1 MTPKIP
7 RTDERNY
14 SVRLR
19 ELMTEVGIASFRQ
32 LYRSA
37 QTSASTINKLR
48 SGNVAALSWQTIV
61 KISDSLKLA
70 PSELIEYFSANA
82 LITAPLPEQERELL
96 LAEFQYQSLQTLE
109 SFLTYFPTAKAA
121 ALQNPNFPATKLLPL
136 IGAIDRLLAQW
147 HVTAIG
153 TVGEELPYDPQFH
166 QLIEGHAHPQEL
178 VTVRYV
184 GYRQPE
190 RLLFRAK
197 VSR

>member
-7 RTDERNY
+7 SDEDRNY
-14 SVRLR
+14 SVKLK
-19 ELMTEVGIASFRQ
+19 ELMNTVGIDSFRQ
-32 LYRSA
+32 LYRAA

-61 KISDSLKLA
+61 KISNSLELE
-70 PSELIEYFSANA
+70 PSELIAHFS
-82 LITAPLPEQERELL
+82 TSAPSAAPTKEQERELL
-96 LAEFQYQSLQTLE
+96 LAFQYQSLQTLE

-136 IGAIDRLLAQW
+136 IGAIDRLLVQW
-147 HVTAIG
+147 NVTPIG
-153 TVGEELPYDPQFH
+153 TVGEELPYEPQFH
-166 QLIEGHAHPQEL
+166 QLIEGSANPQDL

-197 VSR
+197 VSRS